1 MNKDRRTRLEEIRE
15 KISAIICD
23 LEEIRDEEE
32 SALTNLP
39 ESLQESSRGQEMQE
53 AVDCLGD
60 IYDNLEH
67 IPQQLEDLINGGN

>member
-1 MNKDRRTRLEEIRE
+1 MNKDRRTRLEEILE
-15 KISAIICD
+15 KISAIVCD
-23 LEEIRDEEE
+23 LEEIRDEEQ
-32 SALTNLP
+32 SALDNLP
-39 ESLQESSRGQEMQE
+39 ESLQESIRGQEMQE